1 METVTFIIMGL
12 ALGII
17 GVIAIMRL
25 NATSAQNKPFFGRG
39 KPKNGSTR
47 SDDPLNRFPNNQS
60 AKNRVDKDGPGG
72 LQGAAAK
79 ANYEIGGDLG
89 LNDLDYLGKD
99 FHKWAPSGNSNPT
112 VPSFSRDLNRETKP
126 ADTTIAD
133 AKPDKSTKPAK
144 RAQSQTT
151 LAGSSE
157 SWAPSTIK
165 LADPEITQKLAHAQ
179 PVQHRPVEYPGEL
192 PEGYG
197 DNQITLLARD
207 PEWIFAYWETNFAKI
222 QEVCR
227 CFGPEAWERGQ
238 HVLRVYDTTDLLF
251 NGYNANHYFD
261 LQISR
266 FSLQWHVEVGQAN
279 RTYCIDRGLI
289 IDNQFVVLARSNFVT
304 TPANCVSSLIDEQWM
319 LLSEYDRKLYQRLDQ
334 PLGGSSPHFAYS
346 ISLAEELAK
355 FEMGVSSPM
364 PRPKQDYSNQN

>member
-1 METVTFIIMGL
+1 METVTFIILGL

-25 NATSAQNKPFFGRG
+25 NATSAQSKPIFRRG
-39 KPKNGSTR
+39 KPENGGTR
-47 SDDPLNRFPNNQS
+47 SDESLNRFPDNQS
-60 AKNRVDKDGPGG
+60 VKNRVDKDEPGSPPG
-72 LQGAAAK
+72 TSAI
-79 ANYEIGGDLG
+79 ANFEIGGDLG
-89 LNDLDYLGKD
+89 LNDLDYLGKEP
-99 FHKWAPSGNSNPT
+99 HKWAPSGNSQNT
-112 VPSFSRDLNRETKP
+112 AVPNFNRDLNRSTKSADTGPAGTKSTAPKPEKP
-126 ADTTIAD
+126 A
-133 AKPDKSTKPAK
+133 
-144 RAQSQTT
+144 QTT
-151 LAGSSE
+151 SAGYGE
-157 SWAPSTIK
+157 SWAPSTSK
-165 LADPEITQKLAHAQ
+165 FASPEIAQTLTHAQ
-179 PVQHRPVEYPGEL
+179 SLQYPGEL

-207 PEWIFAYWETNFAKI
+207 PEWIFAYWEINYHKI
-222 QEVCR
+222 QEICQR
-227 CFGPEAWERGQ
+227 FGPDAWERGQ

-261 LQISR
+261 IQISR
-266 FSLQWHVEVGQAN
+266 FSRQWHVEVGQAN

-319 LLSEYDRKLYQRLDQ
+319 LLNEYDRKLYQRLDQ

-355 FEMGVSSPM
+355 MEMGVSSPLM
-364 PRPKQDYSNQN
+364 PRPKQN

>member
-1 METVTFIIMGL
+1 METVIFIILGL

-25 NATSAQNKPFFGRG
+25 NATSAQSKPFFGRG
-39 KPKNGSTR
+39 KPRNGGTR
-47 SDDPLNRFPNNQS
+47 SDKSLKNKNNF
-60 AKNRVDKDGPGG
+60 
-72 LQGAAAK
+72 
-79 ANYEIGGDLG
+79 EIGGDFG
-89 LNDLDYLGKD
+89 LNDLDYLGKES
-99 FHKWAPSGNSNPT
+99 HKWAPAGNGQNT
-112 VPSFSRDLNRETKP
+112 AVPNFNRDLNRDTKP
-126 ADTTIAD
+126 ADTRAAD
-133 AKPDKSTKPAK
+133 TKSMKTKSEKPGQPA
-144 RAQSQTT
+144 S
-151 LAGSSE
+151 AGYKE
-157 SWAPSTIK
+157 SWAPPTSK
-165 LADPEITQKLAHAQ
+165 FADSEIAKTLMYTQPFQHA
-179 PVQHRPVEYPGEL
+179 PVQHPGEL

-207 PEWIFAYWETNFAKI
+207 PEWIFAYWEINSAKI
-222 QEVCR
+222 QEVCQ
-227 CFGPEAWERGQ
+227 CFGADAWDRAQ

-261 LQISR
+261 IQISR
-266 FSLQWHVEVGQAN
+266 LSRQWHVEVGQAN

-319 LLSEYDRKLYQRLDQ
+319 LLSEYDHKLYQRLDQ

-355 FEMGVSSPM
+355 FEMGVSSPLM
-364 PRPKQDYSNQN
+364 PRPKQD